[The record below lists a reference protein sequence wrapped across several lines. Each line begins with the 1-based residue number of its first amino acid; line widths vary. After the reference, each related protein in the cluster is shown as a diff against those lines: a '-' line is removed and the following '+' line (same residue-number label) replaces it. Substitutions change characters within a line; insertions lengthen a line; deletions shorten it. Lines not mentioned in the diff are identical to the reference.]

1 MENLIIDYTLQ
12 FGETNAGEPYR
23 LMTCATARAMGIMIG
38 NEEFTGNET
47 RWCSTEIQ
55 SNYIKTFPYMVRN
68 YHILQWNKRYIQYK
82 HLVES
87 IRNSTSTGSNEPI
100 TIHDTGKYV
109 EKNKKTFVPLILF
122 LCFCGYFS
130 LIVSPL
136 YASVSNPN
144 RNIKRLQIKVANYDN
159 LQQSTSLSTSSSS
172 LTNSIGDAFITYLKD
187 YKTVNDGN
195 IPDLQFIAHP
205 QSVSPSDL
213 EDQVLD
219 LEAWGAVY
227 VNPDAT
233 TSLLAALAEGCSTTT
248 SYDAKDAITFIWD
261 ESRNSGV
268 SGGYIASFLRT
279 VITEFGI
286 TYQQQLVQHLRDT
299 VTSTGD
305 NALLTCLSS
314 TSSSTQALMTQ
325 PILYTEINLT
335 PTSVSPTFNSVGVT
349 DGSIYVAVFGANYIV
364 GATYSNT
371 AALVEDMS
379 PLGKVI
385 IRGGTMSALC
395 LGLSICFATIS
406 KLSQHLL
413 VLF

>member
-1 MENLIIDYTLQ
+1 
-12 FGETNAGEPYR
+12 
-23 LMTCATARAMGIMIG
+23 MTCATARAMGIMIG
-38 NEEFTGNET
+38 SEEFTGNET

-55 SNYIKTFPYMVRN
+55 SNYIKTFPYMVRH

-144 RNIKRLQIKVANYDN
+144 RNIKRLQIKVANYD
-159 LQQSTSLSTSSSS
+159 LQSTLSSSS
-172 LTNSIGDAFITYLKD
+172 SSTLSPSPNSMGSLSLDTSIGDAFITYLKD
-187 YKTVNDGN
+187 YQTANDGN
-195 IPDLQFIAHP
+195 IPDLQLIAHP

-233 TSLLAALAEGCSTTT
+233 TSLLAALAEGCSSTT

-299 VTSTGD
+299 VTSSGD

-406 KLSQHLL
+406 KLPLDLL